1 MMIRRFSGLARQA
14 IGLGLVLAALS
25 GVALAQTQVVPE
37 VDPGSMISGMTLL
50 AGGLLILTNRARRK

>member
-1 MMIRRFSGLARQA
+1 MMNRRFSGLIRQA
-14 IGLGLVLAALS
+14 IGFGLVLAAFS
-25 GVALAQTQVVPE
+25 GVAFAQEQAAPE